1 MRSALIILLGFF
13 VLGRGHA
20 ELDSLG
26 ISKLNA
32 QAYKYF
38 LYNPDSSI
46 VLASQAIAAA
56 EKNGYK
62 FEKAYGYYILSKANW
77 AKANYLLSV
86 HYGVKALKIY
96 ENTTYVFYWGE
107 CNLSIAR
114 TFIDLKK
121 YGQAKTYIELT
132 LSLAKKNNEQK
143 LLANAF
149 REKSFLLLELKQYD
163 SALYY
168 TNQGLEFY
176 EKAKDSVDQSI
187 LLGRKTRIFF
197 EQKDF
202 RKAMSLNRGS
212 ILADSLS
219 GNRRALGIAYFML
232 GQIYYALNKKDS
244 ALISLRKSIPISKSI
259 RSLPNMIRANQ
270 LIAKIYQ
277 ERKQFSEATSHLELV
292 NLYKDSLYNL
302 EENGQIQE
310 VLSRYEL
317 DAKEKTIQS
326 LELQNSIEKQRHK
339 NSQMTVLF
347 MGIVVILLGVLS
359 FVFWRMR
366 QWKAREAKTLEEVN
380 RLKTKLFSVISHDL
394 RGPINNLESLLG
406 LAMKEYVTQEEFK
419 NISVKLKSSLTV
431 SQNTLENLLNWS
443 LGQMDG
449 IRTLKTDFNV
459 VPVIN
464 EVIQLSGE
472 SASRKSI
479 SLNSKT
485 EDTIM
490 VNADINQVNLILRNL
505 INNAIKFSQHN
516 SCVSVKTFIQDGF
529 CRIDVCDTGLGM
541 TSEEIEMVL
550 NSNEYFSKTGTDRE
564 KGTGLGFLL
573 CKDFIKR
580 NGGEISIQSEAG
592 KSTCVCFTLPLA

>member
-1 MRSALIILLGFF
+1 MRGVVIFLVGFF
-13 VLGRGHA
+13 VLSRSHA

-26 ISKLNA
+26 IGKLNA

-46 VLASQAIAAA
+46 VLANQAIAAA

-62 FEKAYGYYILSKANW
+62 FLGAYGYYILSKANW

-86 HYGVKALKIY
+86 HYGFKALKIY
-96 ENTTYVFYWGE
+96 ENTSHVYDWGE

-114 TFIDLKK
+114 TFIELKK
-121 YGQAKTYIELT
+121 YSQAKSYIDQALI
-132 LSLAKKNNEQK
+132 LAKRNDDRK
-143 LLANAF
+143 LLAEAF

-163 SALYY
+163 SALYI
-168 TNQGLEFY
+168 TDQGLEYY
-176 EKAKDSVDQSI
+176 EKAKDTVNESI
-187 LLGRKTRIFF
+187 LFGRKARLFF
-197 EQKDF
+197 EQHDF
-202 RKAMSLNRGS
+202 KKAMFFNRRS

-219 GNRRALGIAYFML
+219 GNRRALGIAYFMS
-232 GQIYYALNKKDS
+232 GQIYYELGKKDS
-244 ALISLRKSIPISKSI
+244 ALLALRKSIPISKSI
-259 RSLPNMIRANQ
+259 RSLPNMIKTNQ

-277 ERKQFSEATSHLELV
+277 ERKQFSEATAHLALV
-292 NLYKDSLYNL
+292 NVYKDSLYDL

-310 VLSRYEL
+310 ILSDYEL

-326 LELQNSIEKQRHK
+326 LESQNAIQQQRHR
-339 NSQMTVLF
+339 NSQMAIIFMSVVAVL
-347 MGIVVILLGVLS
+347 LASLS
-359 FVFWRMR
+359 VVFWRMR
-366 QWKAREAKTLEEVN
+366 QWKVREAKTLEEVN

-406 LAMKEYVTQEEFK
+406 MAMKEYVTPEEFK
-419 NISVKLKSSLTV
+419 TISVKLKSSLNV

-443 LGQMDG
+443 LGQMEG

-459 VPVIN
+459 VPVIK
-464 EVIQLSGE
+464 EVLQFSEE
-472 SASRKSI
+472 SASRKNI
-479 SLNSKT
+479 SLTSKT
-485 EDTIM
+485 DETIL

-516 SCVSVKTFIQDGF
+516 SCVSVTAIRQNGF
-529 CRIDVCDTGLGM
+529 CKIDVCDNGLGM
-541 TSEEIEMVL
+541 TPEEIEMVL
-550 NSNEYFSKTGTDRE
+550 NSNEYFTKSGTDKE

-580 NGGEISIQSEAG
+580 NGGEVSIQSEAG
-592 KSTCVCFTLPLA
+592 KSTCVSFTLPLA